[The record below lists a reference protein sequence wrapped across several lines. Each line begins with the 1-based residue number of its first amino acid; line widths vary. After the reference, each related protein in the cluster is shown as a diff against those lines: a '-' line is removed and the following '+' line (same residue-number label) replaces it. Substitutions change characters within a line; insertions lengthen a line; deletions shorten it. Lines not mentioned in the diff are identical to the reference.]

1 MKKDSHTMIHKYK
14 KYARMISRHM
24 GNNMTED
31 VYHQAFALL
40 LECQNVVIQTPLPI
54 PVVLYNMQIMRSDWF
69 EENTLVIGI
78 KAKHKLH
85 KNDTIKLRKYMHKLG
100 VKTGLMINFCKGSK
114 ALHFVTTTLT
124 NKSSKCFLLVIYET
138 SIFILTLL
146 YFYVYHFRNIVFSLH
161 FNLFL
166 CAIVVLHVNTDIQND
181 IQSDYA
187 IPTFYSQEDNEYYD
201 NPMNHSPW

>member
-1 MKKDSHTMIHKYK
+1 
-14 KYARMISRHM
+14 MISRHM
-24 GNNMTED
+24 GNNMTEN

-40 LECQNVVIQTPLPI
+40 SECENVVIQTPLPI
-54 PVVLYNMQIMRSDWF
+54 PVVLYNMEIMRCDWF

-138 SIFILTLL
+138 YIFIFTLL
-146 YFYVYHFRNIVFSLH
+146 YFYVCHFRNIEFSLH

-166 CAIVVLHVNTDIQND
+166 CAMGVLHVKTDIQNE
-181 IQSDYA
+181 IQSEYS
-187 IPTFYSQEDNEYYD
+187 IPTLYSQEYNKYYD
-201 NPMNHSPW
+201 NPMITRRGE